1 MIGYLSG
8 PITGHP
14 NYRQEFGDAA
24 DELRALGYHII
35 NPAEICQVIP
45 TDQLSYE
52 AIMQIDLALLERAD
66 YLVQLPDWEES
77 RGANRE
83 LGFALGTDKIVVTYE
98 ALKGGRRHDI
108 ERDL

>member
-45 TDQLSYE
+45 TDQLGYE
-52 AIMQIDLALLERAD
+52 AIMQIDLVLLEKAD
-66 YLVQLPDWEES
+66 YTGPVTLEYEKLWHPYLPELRVALE
-77 RGANRE
+77 AVNR
-83 LGFALGTDKIVVTYE
+83 VW
-98 ALKGGRRHDI
+98 R
-108 ERDL
+108 